1 MTVMPRGRKP
11 NKSIEERIELIDKE
25 ISKYENK
32 VKELKSRKA
41 EFLEIK
47 EKEKLKDL
55 YALLEERNLSIDQLA
70 SLINNTENA

>member
-1 MTVMPRGRKP
+1 MPRGRKP